1 MKPITDFL
9 KNLSS
14 IGITGALGLLAL
26 KAVLTEKF
34 GKSINGFINAVIKDM
49 TRERLNAIKTFSQSV
64 NLLAKSLLIITGA
77 IGLLT
82 AEIMFFGPLA
92 VAGSLALMTLFIGTS
107 ILMMR
112 MAGKADRDISK
123 GTAAF
128 KDIAKAMTW
137 LSLDVMIVTAAAVI
151 LQAVEWESIGKVVV
165 MVGVLTVVTAGIM
178 FMANRWKKGGDN
190 ALKTMTAISLVIAAA
205 TLSIGMIALMT
216 KIASVDEI
224 VAGTVL
230 MLLTVTAMVGLVHW
244 MSKIKTRNLEKA
256 TQALMMITGAFT
268 IVSIVAA
275 VVLPAI
281 SKQFVDVLGGLFV
294 TAVIIS
300 AMVLTVKWLS
310 SMKTRNLKKAQD
322 ALLAITAVFTIVSIV
337 AAVVLPAIGQQMGA
351 AFKGL
356 AVVAVIMLAMV
367 GTVWLVGKLPAKD
380 TRQALVTM
388 IAMTAI
394 VTVISAIALFMLP
407 EIGEHKKEAFEGAKV
422 VGALLVGMIVMT
434 WVLGKM
440 SKTKLT

>member
-1 MKPITDFL
+1 MLLTEKNGQRIGKFFSAIFDELQQEKFPDLKPITDFL

-112 MAGKADRDISK
+112 MAGKADRDIQK

-137 LSLDVMIVTAAAVI
+137 LSLDVLIVAAAAVI
-151 LQAVEWESIGKVVV
+151 LQGVEWESIGKVVV

-190 ALKTMTAISLVIAAA
+190 ALKTMMAISMVIAAA

-230 MLLTVTAMVGLVHW
+230 MLLTVTAMTGLVHW
-244 MSKIKTRNLEKA
+244 LSKIKTRNLEKA
-256 TQALMMITGAFT
+256 T
-268 IVSIVAA
+268 
-275 VVLPAI
+275 
-281 SKQFVDVLGGLFV
+281 
-294 TAVIIS
+294 
-300 AMVLTVKWLS
+300 
-310 SMKTRNLKKAQD
+310 
-322 ALLAITAVFTIVSIV
+322 
-337 AAVVLPAIGQQMGA
+337 
-351 AFKGL
+351 
-356 AVVAVIMLAMV
+356 
-367 GTVWLVGKLPAKD
+367 
-380 TRQALVTM
+380 
-388 IAMTAI
+388 
-394 VTVISAIALFMLP
+394 
-407 EIGEHKKEAFEGAKV
+407 
-422 VGALLVGMIVMT
+422 
-434 WVLGKM
+434 
-440 SKTKLT
+440 